1 MTNTSQRVGWKNL
14 SYNHLGDLWRCFDAG
29 TLMAWHHALFAKA
42 GGVTARRFHSAPGF
56 APLRSEDFRL
66 MNQNIAESL
75 RRLYSRSAI
84 RNIKELV
91 GPLATC
97 RCEASI
103 KSGGIEAILVWIPS
117 LDSAVH
123 TFWSHDLISNCLN
136 KLHVPYC
143 HSTLWR
149 NVHILYDC
157 VNNIATSCNNG
168 NNKHTHIIYLLYGV
182 WRSFYLLNHF
192 LPHRRC
198 FEVCWLTALGAGVTC
213 VIQASFRSCI
223 RIGVTSVSS
232 AVVQLD
238 SGFRIGNPLVMPP
251 SLPAFLHTSE
261 WNLFESIY

>member
-1 MTNTSQRVGWKNL
+1 MTNTSQCVGWKNL

-157 VNNIATSCNNG
+157 VNNIATSCNTG
-168 NNKHTHIIYLLYGV
+168 NNKHTHIIYLLYTWSMKVLLSFKSFPTSQTLLWSVLAHSVGS
-182 WRSFYLLNHF
+182 WRHLRNTGLLSKLYQNRGD
-192 LPHRRC
+192 L
-198 FEVCWLTALGAGVTC
+198 C
-213 VIQASFRSCI
+213 VLSRW
-223 RIGVTSVSS
+223 SS
-232 AVVQLD
+232 WIPD
-238 SGFRIGNPLVMPP
+238 SELETP
-251 SLPAFLHTSE
+251 
-261 WNLFESIY
+261 